1 MSLATAFGLQAQA
14 PKKLSLQEAID
25 LGVANSKQLALSQS
39 KLVEAQAKVSE
50 AKDRI
55 WPEVSVSATYLRVNT
70 PTVSISDD
78 LKNSGS
84 GSGSGSGSSPL
95 AAFSNLNS
103 LGLAQLTLT
112 EPIFAGF
119 KTRNTRMMANYL
131 QQAAQYDV
139 MTAKSKVKLNT
150 ARAFYQYYEVL
161 QTRKVVEQNLQQEQQ
176 HVQEFKNLEA
186 QNLIARNDRLQAELL
201 VSNEE
206 MTLTEV
212 NNSVKLAE
220 YNLTILLGL
229 PPETT
234 FEIDT
239 TNMFT
244 TPEVSTWEQYLQQG
258 LENRNDLKASQYQ
271 VQAGE
276 SNLRVVKGDRYPTL
290 ALSAG
295 YVNAY
300 IPNIVTITNALN
312 AGLSFKYNI
321 TGAIH
326 AGHTAREAQ
335 ARLQQAETS
344 QKILADQA
352 SVEIKQDFL
361 KYQEQQQ
368 KLAITKH
375 AIEQAQ
381 ENFQI
386 TQNKYNQGLVIMSD
400 YLDANVLLLRT
411 QINYTTARA
420 ESMIAYYE
428 LQESTGNLQ

>member
-1 MSLATAFGLQAQA
+1 MSLSVAYGLQAQG

-25 LGVANSKQLALSQS
+25 LGVANSKQLSLSQS
-39 KLVEAQAKVSE
+39 KLAEAQAKVSE
-50 AKDRI
+50 AKDRV
-55 WPEVSVSATYLRVNT
+55 WPEVSVSATYLRINT
-70 PTVSISDD
+70 PNVSIADD

-95 AAFSNLNS
+95 AAFANLNS

-119 KTRNTRMMANYL
+119 KTRNTRMMADYL

-139 MTAKSKVKLNT
+139 LTAKSKVKLNT

-161 QTRKVVEQNLQQEQQ
+161 QTRKVVEENLRQEQQ
-176 HVQEFKNLEA
+176 HVKEFKNLEA

-206 MTLTEV
+206 LTLTEV

-229 PPETT
+229 PPDTT
-234 FEIDT
+234 FDLDT
-239 TNMFT
+239 TGMFT
-244 TPEVSTWEQYLQQG
+244 SPAVATWEQYLQQG
-258 LENRNDLKASQYQ
+258 LESRNDLKASQYQ

-276 SNLRVVKGDRYPTL
+276 SGLRVAKGDRYPTL

-300 IPNIVTITNALN
+300 IPNIVTVTNALN

-326 AGHTAREAQ
+326 AGHTAREAE

-344 QKILADQA
+344 RKILTDQA
-352 SVEIKQDFL
+352 SVEIRQNYL
-361 KYQEQQQ
+361 KYQEQLQ

-411 QINYTTARA
+411 QINYTTAKA
-420 ESMIAYYE
+420 ESMIAYYQ